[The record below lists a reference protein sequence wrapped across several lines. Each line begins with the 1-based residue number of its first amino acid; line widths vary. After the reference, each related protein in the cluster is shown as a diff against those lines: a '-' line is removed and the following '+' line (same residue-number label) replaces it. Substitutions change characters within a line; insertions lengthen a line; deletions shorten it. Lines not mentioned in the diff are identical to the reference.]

1 MQKAENLI
9 FIKLS
14 AFFWFLYKIIDDAG
28 NVIMAFMDHNCE
40 FEFNHCN
47 KIKATI
53 SKLSEFNNVK
63 QTSVSRV
70 KFLD

>member
-1 MQKAENLI
+1 
-9 FIKLS
+9 
-14 AFFWFLYKIIDDAG
+14 
-28 NVIMAFMDHNCE
+28 MAFMDHNCE